1 MPDPRVDSIF
11 SDHFPVIR
19 AKCARMLGWTED
31 AADVAQETFVRL
43 CESDILDREPA
54 VRVAWIYR
62 TSTRL
67 AVDLLRRR
75 RLGVELPAEDGGAD
89 AAADLTGADDA
100 LAARQRLAA
109 IAGAASREEL
119 EVAVL
124 CRVDGMTQP
133 EAAAVCGVS
142 ERTVRRLLERL
153 DRKLAEIEGRPT

>member
-1 MPDPRVDSIF
+1 VPDPRVDSIF
-11 SDHFPVIR
+11 RDHFPVIR

-54 VRVAWIYR
+54 VRIAWIYR

-67 AVDLLRRR
+67 AVDLIRRR
-75 RLGVELPAEDGGAD
+75 RLGIERPSVDDD
-89 AAADLTGADDA
+89 AAADHAGADEA

-109 IAGAASREEL
+109 IAGAASQQEL
-119 EVAVL
+119 EVALL

-153 DRKLAEIEGRPT
+153 DRKLAELEGRAP